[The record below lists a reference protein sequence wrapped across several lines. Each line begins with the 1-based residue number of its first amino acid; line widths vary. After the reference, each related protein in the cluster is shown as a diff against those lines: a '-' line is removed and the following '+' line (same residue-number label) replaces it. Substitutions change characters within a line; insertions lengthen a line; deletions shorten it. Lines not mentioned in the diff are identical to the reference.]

1 MEKKDLSTIKHFIS
15 NQIGC
20 RVKLES
26 NKRHN
31 KSVINEGTIAN
42 VYPSIF
48 TVEVGDNAN
57 ATGRAM
63 STSNRTVSYSYTDIL
78 TNSVE
83 LTLYDN
89 LTT

>member
-1 MEKKDLSTIKHFIS
+1 MEKQDIAQIKEFITA
-15 NQIGC
+15 QIGC

-31 KSVINEGTIAN
+31 KSVVNEGIIDN

-48 TVEVGDNAN
+48 TIQLSDDKY
-57 ATGRAM
+57 TH
-63 STSNRTVSYSYTDIL
+63 NRTVSYSYTDIL

-83 LTLYDN
+83 ITLYD
-89 LTT
+89 